1 VFISE
6 PHDGVIFIAERSRR
20 GSRKLLWS
28 SMPVVRITA
37 DVRIEAREVP
47 NRIRRKAYRLFEGDR
62 NRNRTPEPVAFL
74 AKQEGTVQWKR
85 TDQSNN
91 R

>member
-28 SMPVVRITA
+28 SMPVVPITA
-37 DVRIEAREVP
+37 DVRPHRSTGGA
-47 NRIRRKAYRLFEGDR
+47 
-62 NRNRTPEPVAFL
+62 EP
-74 AKQEGTVQWKR
+74 
-85 TDQSNN
+85 DQT
-91 R
+91 